1 MGIKFGEI
9 DSDQILDNEFRIKN
23 LEKLIQWIL
32 VNNPTLRQP
41 SDADLKNFQHDVLSD
56 LQKKY
61 PKSGIK
67 LENKE

>member
-9 DSDQILDNEFRIKN
+9 DSDQILDNEFRIKI
-23 LEKLIQWIL
+23 LDKMFQWIFE
-32 VNNPTLRQP
+32 NNPSLKKP
-41 SDADLKNFQHDVLSD
+41 SDADLKNFQQDVLID

-67 LENKE
+67 LENK